1 MPSNSTSKSP
11 STTSFPV
18 CSFWVRSRHSN
29 LRSISIDALSER
41 LARLEKGDRN
51 DSMFSSPP
59 SVIVNHGASLTAPT
73 SPQARYYD
81 PARASIKRRH
91 YQETMLHETSPFE
104 QPERKRRI
112 SQTTGQND
120 HEERHSLGSTRHASE
135 AREYIES
142 ELQCNPALSH
152 DRRTAL
158 ETARKFVGQLS
169 NPGLQRYEAGLIE
182 DTEID
187 GTWTP
192 PTLTPEFLH
201 MMLPGLDRKTNS
213 QTISWPDHISDKT
226 LERMG
231 LAIIGRRE
239 SEPILQLYRIN
250 VWVKAV
256 CFISA
261 LAPMISSEPLKVHFR
276 RLKKQYELSAI
287 DELNSIP
294 LTAPPRNMSRC
305 WMFTA
310 IASRILVALNYHNI
324 TDTEPRND
332 EEHDIHACIYTCY
345 YFDKTLSLL
354 LLRPQ
359 SLPDLKVD
367 AAQLIHM
374 DPELPTT
381 PMITAI
387 VRFSHLKNTLV
398 NILLD
403 TKEMGDMEKASIL
416 SDLVAQ
422 AHAIHSKVEF
432 PDSWEILRRQWLSMD
447 FNYYSFTTTIIRAR
461 SAVLK
466 SRLICEDCLYAARK
480 ALTTLRALQE
490 AFSNSITIID
500 SYPYFLTWTM
510 LLFPL
515 SPFFVLFCNVVATS
529 DQRDYEM
536 IKNITDDLRQFIKA
550 NASIG
555 KLYGLFSRF
564 LGLCTPLIKPE
575 HGMLESMSV
584 FPVDGKCSQVNSYAD
599 VYGRSGDRVTH
610 PLPGPI
616 SGRAESGMAQGQSEE
631 PQSVEG
637 WDDSL
642 MWELFDNQPSLGW
655 AESEVW
661 DAMARLDAS

>member
-1 MPSNSTSKSP
+1 MRGPNALALDKQE
-11 STTSFPV
+11 
-18 CSFWVRSRHSN
+18 
-29 LRSISIDALSER
+29 SIDH
-41 LARLEKGDRN
+41 D
-51 DSMFSSPP
+51 F
-59 SVIVNHGASLTAPT
+59 
-73 SPQARYYD
+73 
-81 PARASIKRRH
+81 
-91 YQETMLHETSPFE
+91 
-104 QPERKRRI
+104 
-112 SQTTGQND
+112 
-120 HEERHSLGSTRHASE
+120 LGSARHASE

-142 ELQCNPALSH
+142 ELQCNLALSH

-169 NPGLQRYEAGLIE
+169 NPGLQRHEAGLIE

-201 MMLPGLDRKTNS
+201 MMLPGRDRKTNS

-231 LAIIGRRE
+231 LAIIERRE

-294 LTAPPRNMSRC
+294 LTAPPSLAFLQALLSGKRLYQYLGNMSWC

-310 IASRILVALNYHNI
+310 TASRILVALNYHNI

-332 EEHDIHACIYTCY
+332 EEDDIHACVYTCY

-367 AAQLIHM
+367 PAQLIHM

-387 VRFSHLKNTLV
+387 VKFSHLKNTLV

-403 TKEMGDMEKASIL
+403 TKEMRDMEKASIL

-422 AHAIHSKVEF
+422 AHAIHSSFQIRRSRQEVEF
-432 PDSWEILRRQWLSMD
+432 PDSWEMLRREWLSMD
-447 FNYYSFTTTIIRAR
+447 FNYYSFITTIIRAR

-466 SRLICEDCLYAARK
+466 SRLVCEDCLYAARK

-490 AFSNSITIID
+490 AFSNSITTID
-500 SYPYFLTWTM
+500 SYPTM

-515 SPFFVLFCNVVATS
+515 SPFFVLFCNIVATS
-529 DQRDYEM
+529 DQRDFEM

-564 LGLCTPLIKPE
+564 LELCTPLIKPD

-584 FPVDGKCSQVNSYAD
+584 FPVDGKIIQVNSYAD
-599 VYGRSGDRVTH
+599 VYRRSGDQVAH
-610 PLPGPI
+610 PLPGSI
-616 SGRAESGMAQGQSEE
+616 SGRAESGMGQGQSEE
-631 PQSVEG
+631 PQSAEG
-637 WDDSL
+637 WNDSL
-642 MWELFDNQPSLGW
+642 MWEVFDNQPSLGW
-655 AESEVW
+655 AESEVR